1 MGTANLP
8 LFSRSTDQAMTD
20 QPATPQQPPLVLFT
34 RRASRR
40 SILLTWRSIRLCRK
54 VRDLQDEELIPLA
67 PKLQKLL
74 GGVRVY
80 LRSSTDRRQPAI
92 GYSRMLD
99 GTANRARKAVNIH
112 TKSEIIYGFLMK
124 KVQPSTR
131 IAEN

>member
-1 MGTANLP
+1 M
-8 LFSRSTDQAMTD
+8 
-20 QPATPQQPPLVLFT
+20 
-34 RRASRR
+34 
-40 SILLTWRSIRLCRK
+40 
-54 VRDLQDEELIPLA
+54 QDEELIPLA